1 MNVFDIIGPV
11 MVGPSSSHTAGA
23 VKIGIIARAVLG
35 EPPENVVISLHGS
48 FALTYKGHGTDKAI
62 LAGLLGMS
70 VDDVRIRDSLDIAQK
85 AGLSYRF
92 ETIALRDAHPN
103 TAVITATGKNGK
115 KISVQGASIGG
126 GNIVIQKL
134 NGMNVEFTGQY
145 DTLVISHIDTP
156 GVVSEVTHLLS
167 CDNINIANMK
177 VFRSRRGGDA
187 VMVIETDQG
196 IGPDLLLSFQK
207 ISRINNVI
215 RINAV

>member
-196 IGPDLLLSFQK
+196 IGPDLLLSLQK

>member
-196 IGPDLLLSFQK
+196 IGPDLFLSLQQL
-207 ISRINNVI
+207 SRINNVI